1 MCRKIILLLLFIFG
15 FIVKSQSYIPYYY
28 HISKQNGMPTEVVY
42 DLFQDKKGYIWL
54 STEQGLYRFDGKNYQ
69 SYNLE
74 EQTSKSGSCI
84 TEDSWGRIWYSN
96 FDGFIYYVERGK
108 LKIFKPHIPIGY
120 HKFGI
125 INQSLFT
132 VEEAGIAV
140 YDMVSNRK
148 IKSYKINQ
156 KKLNFTHSDGKNFYV
171 FSDKLLIIND
181 KGLTSLN
188 LPVELQNFKAGI
200 IQNSKNGLL
209 FTSKHENF
217 GYYFDFKKFTKI
229 NFPKEITFVQ
239 NTSFDGKNNWLC
251 TTDGAYKLGSSEV
264 FLKGYNISNVYKDRD
279 GNSWFSTINNGIF
292 LVPNLDVRFFEN
304 KNIITSLAS
313 YQNQLLI
320 GTENEELYL
329 KDQLDRHEKLLM
341 KGENKHEIY
350 MIRTF
355 ENIPQIFVSSYGFR
369 VLDSSGKI
377 FYDDEAAIKDI
388 VPLDE
393 KNFAFASSGS
403 CGFISL
409 GKNKTDWTQIFKT
422 DIVYHQQFTLLNKV
436 RGKSVVFD
444 ENKQRILF
452 ATNKGL
458 FSVNKFGTKEILENN
473 KSLYLSRLVKF
484 KNEILALTQNNKLLK
499 IEGDKVIVPEFSALL
514 EDVKVLNIRMIN
526 DRLYINSDDGIFV
539 FDFLK
544 KEFYKKLSYNQDF
557 EFSQITEIG
566 DKVFIGVNRGVL
578 SLPLSY
584 KEQKKTAKLVLD
596 EWRVNGK
603 LVSNFANLELEN
615 NENNLE
621 IKYALLN
628 FTPGEKYKVY
638 YKIND
643 GKWQL
648 TDENSRKLDLPSL
661 SAGNYIVQLRTEDG
675 LSKPIVIQFSIKQ
688 VFWKSWL
695 FILFIGVLLIS
706 LIVMYYKRQIRQINY
721 RKQLEIDR
729 INLEKE
735 SDGSKLKAF
744 KSQMNPHFFYNALNT
759 LQSYIVTNDKK
770 PALTYLSQF
779 SSLTRKILEFT
790 EQDNINL
797 DEEIETLKLYLEL
810 EKARFNGD
818 LYYEITLK
826 NIENPLKVFIP
837 VMLLQPYVENALKHG
852 LLHSKKGKKLWI
864 SFELK
869 DDFLNISIEDNGIG
883 IEKSKIINAQKGNQ
897 KPASFA
903 TSAQERRVEILNKI
917 YRDSISLNIEEKK
930 NPSGEVSGTL
940 VTIKLKPLNH

>member
-1 MCRKIILLLLFIFG
+1 M
-15 FIVKSQSYIPYYY
+15 
-28 HISKQNGMPTEVVY
+28 VY
-42 DLFQDKKGYIWL
+42 DI
-54 STEQGLYRFDGKNYQ
+54 
-69 SYNLE
+69 
-74 EQTSKSGSCI
+74 
-84 TEDSWGRIWYSN
+84 
-96 FDGFIYYVERGK
+96 
-108 LKIFKPHIPIGY
+108 
-120 HKFGI
+120 
-125 INQSLFT
+125 
-132 VEEAGIAV
+132 
-140 YDMVSNRK
+140 VSNRK

-329 KDQLDRHEKLLM
+329 KDQFDKHEKLLM
-341 KGENKHEIY
+341 KGDNKHEIY

-369 VLDSSGKI
+369 VLDGSGKI

-409 GKNKTDWTQIFKT
+409 GKTKTDWTQIFKT

-473 KSLYLSRLVKF
+473 KYLYLSRLVKF

-514 EDVKVLNIRMIN
+514 EDVKVLNIRMVN
-526 DRLYINSDDGIFV
+526 SRLYINSNDGIFV

-584 KEQKKTAKLVLD
+584 KEQKKIAKLVLD

-603 LVSNFANLELEN
+603 LVSNSANLELGN
-615 NENNLE
+615 KENNLE

-648 TDENSRKLDLPSL
+648 TDENSRKLDFPSL
-661 SAGNYIVQLRTEDG
+661 SAGDYQITLKTED
-675 LSKPIVIQFSIKQ
+675 KNAAPIVLNFTIKQ
-688 VFWKSWL
+688 VFWKSWI
-695 FILFIGVLLIS
+695 FILFVGGLLIF
-706 LIVMYYKRQIRQINY
+706 LIIFYY
-721 RKQLEIDR
+721 
-729 INLEKE
+729 
-735 SDGSKLKAF
+735 
-744 KSQMNPHFFYNALNT
+744 
-759 LQSYIVTNDKK
+759 
-770 PALTYLSQF
+770 
-779 SSLTRKILEFT
+779 
-790 EQDNINL
+790 
-797 DEEIETLKLYLEL
+797 
-810 EKARFNGD
+810 
-818 LYYEITLK
+818 
-826 NIENPLKVFIP
+826 
-837 VMLLQPYVENALKHG
+837 
-852 LLHSKKGKKLWI
+852 
-864 SFELK
+864 
-869 DDFLNISIEDNGIG
+869 
-883 IEKSKIINAQKGNQ
+883 
-897 KPASFA
+897 
-903 TSAQERRVEILNKI
+903 
-917 YRDSISLNIEEKK
+917 
-930 NPSGEVSGTL
+930 
-940 VTIKLKPLNH
+940 

>member
-1 MCRKIILLLLFIFG
+1 MLLLFIFG

-125 INQSLFT
+125 INQFLFT

-188 LPVELQNFKAGI
+188 LPLELKNFKAGI

-341 KGENKHEIY
+341 KGDNKHEIY

-355 ENIPQIFVSSYGFR
+355 ENIPKIFVSSYGFR

-409 GKNKTDWTQIFKT
+409 GKTKTDWTQIFKT
-422 DIVYHQQFTLLNKV
+422 DIVYHHQFTLLNKV

-499 IEGDKVIVPEFSALL
+499 IEGDKVVNPKFSGLL
-514 EDVKVLNIRMIN
+514 EDVKVLNIRMVN
-526 DRLYINSDDGIFV
+526 SRLYINSNDGIFV
-539 FDFLK
+539 FDFQK

-578 SLPLSY
+578 YLPLSY

-603 LVSNFANLELEN
+603 LVSNSANLELGN
-615 NENNLE
+615 KENNLE
-621 IKYALLN
+621 IRYALLN

-661 SAGNYIVQLRTEDG
+661 SAGNYIVQLRTENG

-695 FILFIGVLLIS
+695 FILFVGVLLIS

-779 SSLTRKILEFT
+779 SNLTRKILEFT

-826 NIENPLKVFIP
+826 NIENPHQIFIP

-852 LLHSKKGKKLWI
+852 LLHSRKEKKLWI

-917 YRDSISLNIEEKK
+917 YRNSISLSIEEKK

>member
-96 FDGFIYYVERGK
+96 FDGFIYYVESGK

-292 LVPNLDVRFFEN
+292 LVPNFDVRFFEN

-355 ENIPQIFVSSYGFR
+355 ENIPKIFVSSYGFR
-369 VLDSSGKI
+369 VLDGSGKI

-388 VPLDE
+388 FPLDE

-409 GKNKTDWTQIFKT
+409 GKTKTDWTQVFKT
-422 DIVYHQQFTLLNKV
+422 DIVYHHQFTLLNKV

-514 EDVKVLNIRMIN
+514 EDVKVLNIRMVN
-526 DRLYINSDDGIFV
+526 SRLYINSNDGIFV

-603 LVSNFANLELEN
+603 LVSNSANLELGN

-643 GKWQL
+643 VKWQL

-675 LSKPIVIQFSIKQ
+675 LSKPIVIRFSIKQ

-695 FILFIGVLLIS
+695 FILFVGVLLIS

-779 SSLTRKILEFT
+779 SNLTRKILEFT

-826 NIENPLKVFIP
+826 NIENPHQIFIP

-852 LLHSKKGKKLWI
+852 LLHSKKEKKLWI

-917 YRDSISLNIEEKK
+917 YRNSISLNIEEKK

>member
-84 TEDSWGRIWYSN
+84 TEDSRGRIWYSN

-140 YDMVSNRK
+140 YDIVSNRK

-188 LPVELQNFKAGI
+188 LPLELQNFKAGI

-409 GKNKTDWTQIFKT
+409 GKTKTDWTQIFKT
-422 DIVYHQQFTLLNKV
+422 DIVYHHQFTLLNKV
-436 RGKSVVFD
+436 RGKSVIFD

-484 KNEILALTQNNKLLK
+484 ENEILALTQNNKLLK
-499 IEGDKVIVPEFSALL
+499 IEGDKVVNPKFAGLL
-514 EDVKVLNIRMIN
+514 EGVKVLNIRMIN

-584 KEQKKTAKLVLD
+584 KEQKKIAKLVLD

-603 LVSNFANLELEN
+603 LVSNSANLELGN
-615 NENNLE
+615 KENNLE

-695 FILFIGVLLIS
+695 FILFVGVLLIS

-779 SSLTRKILEFT
+779 SNLTRKILEFT

-826 NIENPLKVFIP
+826 NIENPHQIFIP

-852 LLHSKKGKKLWI
+852 LLHSKKEKKLWI

-869 DDFLNISIEDNGIG
+869 ADFLNISIEDNGIG

-917 YRDSISLNIEEKK
+917 YRNSISLSIEEKK

-940 VTIKLKPLNH
+940 VMIKLKSLNH

>member
-1 MCRKIILLLLFIFG
+1 MCRKIILLLFFIFG

-84 TEDSWGRIWYSN
+84 TEDSCGRIWYSN

-329 KDQLDRHEKLLM
+329 KDQFDRHEKLLM

-409 GKNKTDWTQIFKT
+409 GKTKTDWTQIFKT

-473 KSLYLSRLVKF
+473 KSLYLSRLVIF

-499 IEGDKVIVPEFSALL
+499 IEGDKVVNPKFAGLL
-514 EDVKVLNIRMIN
+514 EDVKVLNIRMVN
-526 DRLYINSDDGIFV
+526 SRLYINSNDGIFV

-557 EFSQITEIG
+557 EFSHITEIG

-603 LVSNFANLELEN
+603 LVSNSANIELEN

-675 LSKPIVIQFSIKQ
+675 LFKPIVIQFFIKQ

-695 FILFIGVLLIS
+695 FILFVGVLLIS

-779 SSLTRKILEFT
+779 SNLTRKILEFT

-826 NIENPLKVFIP
+826 NIENPHQIFIP

-852 LLHSKKGKKLWI
+852 LLHSKKEKKLWI

-917 YRDSISLNIEEKK
+917 YRNSISLNIEEKK

-940 VTIKLKPLNH
+940 VTIKLKSLNH